1 MHRSSPTRR
10 PGDRDIA
17 VVEVGVVLSRRAL
30 SIRNRI
36 AGCVVRSAISV
47 VLNQAAASVS
57 VSISSGQGWSAVVG
71 GMGLVAQNASCWWMV
86 SSGSIRL
93 WVGSL
98 STPVSPVHSM
108 LMPDS
113 SGTSR
118 TTLCLAN
125 SPTSIRPAGSSQLPI
140 DATDQQEFACAV
152 AERGKGG
159 GRGSSK
165 DASCWSSLHEVAVLR
180 RRATN
185 PAPPSTGPTKRSRQ
199 ILVDL
204 PDGRAGAGGHP
215 HLTGRRCNSATR
227 RGGRDRSG
235 AALPDGS

>member
-10 PGDRDIA
+10 RGDRDIA
-17 VVEVGVVLSRRAL
+17 VVEVRGRASRRAL

-47 VLNQAAASVS
+47 VLNQAAAS

-86 SSGSIRL
+86 SSGSIET

-113 SGTSR
+113 SATSR

-125 SPTSIRPAGSSQLPI
+125 SPTSIRPAGSSQLPSSMRRTSRSSP
-140 DATDQQEFACAV
+140 ALLRTV
-152 AERGKGG
+152 AKGG

-180 RRATN
+180 RRTTN

-215 HLTGRRCNSATR
+215 HLTGRRCNSVTR
-227 RGGRDRSG
+227 RGGRHRSG